1 MSVYT
6 KTGDKGKTG
15 TFGGKRIS
23 KSSKLIQA
31 IGAIDELNSFL
42 GMIKGLSSV
51 QRNLFTINSI
61 LSGANLKF
69 PKDATKKLEREIDEM
84 EGKMPILANFII
96 YSGTGRSTKLYYAR
110 ALARRAERALV
121 AVSNILPAE
130 PAKLR
135 LHTTYYILPYLNRLS
150 DYLFT
155 LARFTNFKK
164 KVKEEV
170 WKS

>member
-23 KSSKLIQA
+23 KSSRLIGA
-31 IGAIDELNSFL
+31 IGAIDELNSYL
-42 GMIKGLSSV
+42 GIIGRLTDI

-61 LSGANLKF
+61 LSGAKLEL
-69 PKDATKKLEREIDEM
+69 PKDATKKLEREIDKM
-84 EGKMPILANFII
+84 EGVMPVLANFII
-96 YSGTGRSTKLYYAR
+96 YSGTPRATKLYYAR
-110 ALARRAERALV
+110 ALARRAERMLV
-121 AVSNILPAE
+121 SVSDSKHPNLD
-130 PAKLR
+130 KLA
-135 LHTTYYILPYLNRLS
+135 YLNRLS

-170 WKS
+170 WKT

>member
-6 KTGDKGKTG
+6 KTGDKGRTG

-31 IGAIDELNSFL
+31 IGAIDELNSYL
-42 GMIKGLSSV
+42 GIVGKLTDI

-61 LSGANLKF
+61 LSGAKLTF
-69 PKDATKKLEREIDEM
+69 SKDATKKLEREIDKM
-84 EGKMPILANFII
+84 EDKMPVLANFII
-96 YSGTGRSTKLYYAR
+96 YSGTSKATRIYYAR

-121 AVSNILPAE
+121 KLIVKKEELTILQ
-130 PAKLR
+130 
-135 LHTTYYILPYLNRLS
+135 YLNRLS

-155 LARFTNFKK
+155 LARYTNFKK
-164 KVKEEV
+164 KTKEEI
-170 WKS
+170 WKVV

>member
-6 KTGDKGKTG
+6 KTGDKGKTSN
-15 TFGGKRIS
+15 FGGKRIS
-23 KSSKLIQA
+23 KSSKLIQS

-42 GMIKGLSSV
+42 GMIKGLSNI

-61 LSGANLKF
+61 LSGAKLEF

-84 EGKMPILANFII
+84 EGKMPVLANFII
-96 YSGTGRSTKLYYAR
+96 YSGTGRATKLYYAR
-110 ALARRAERALV
+110 ALARRAERSL
-121 AVSNILPAE
+121 
-130 PAKLR
+130 AKLQITNTK
-135 LHTTYYILPYLNRLS
+135 LQILPYINRLS

-155 LARFTNFKK
+155 LARFENFKK
-164 KVKEEV
+164 RVKEEV